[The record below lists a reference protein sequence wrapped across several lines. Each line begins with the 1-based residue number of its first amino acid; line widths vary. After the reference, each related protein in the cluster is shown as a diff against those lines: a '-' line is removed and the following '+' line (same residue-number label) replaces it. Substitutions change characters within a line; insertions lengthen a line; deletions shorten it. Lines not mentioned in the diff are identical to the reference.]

1 MAAINKINNFVVN
14 EKKLPKPIIGFE
26 DLGGV
31 YFFY

>member
-14 EKKLPKPIIGFE
+14 DKKMPKPIIGFE

-31 YFFY
+31 IL